1 MQDQFQ
7 IILPATVSEK
17 DLKAIQ
23 AELNNTNGIVNAGK
37 VGTRSMDA
45 NSLIMLFNVATA
57 VLSAV
62 SVLIPLVIKIKRM
75 IKQKKIAATLK
86 LPDGTE
92 IALESTSVEDIEQVL
107 KKIAES

>member
-23 AELNNTNGIVNAGK
+23 AELNNIDGIVNAGR
-37 VGTRSMDA
+37 VGTRGVDA
-45 NSLIMLFNVATA
+45 SSLNMLFNIATA
-57 VLSAV
+57 VF
-62 SVLIPLVIKIKRM
+62 SVAGVLLPLAIKIKRI
-75 IKQKKIAATLK
+75 IKPKKISATLK

-92 IALESTSVEDIEQVL
+92 IALESTTVEDIEQIL
-107 KKIAES
+107 KTLEK